1 MHIFLFGGTTEGRK
15 IAEAIA
21 EVNRAWAARDAAAR
35 AAHESSGLPIAAEV
49 YVTTT
54 YGASL
59 LPAGPG
65 IRVHVGRLDAEEMT
79 ALLEEARQATGFASD
94 ETARQQLK
102 LMSDDSDGELEKSG
116 SLKSAGQCSQAE
128 RCQLSASLLVIDAT
142 HPYAAVVSEHI
153 LTACAAA
160 GVRCIRVEREDSG
173 AEEHG
178 IESAQKALPERE
190 STGAGGKA
198 SASEGATLHWVES
211 IEEAAVWLAREISDA
226 KCLPGIS
233 GMKTQVPGLE
243 ENGKERALAAQAAG
257 RNDALAQSDRSSSEA
272 SQSPNILIT
281 TGSKELAPY
290 TQIPDFAARCYVRA
304 LPTVEALEKCQALG
318 FRREHL
324 ILMQGPFSE
333 EMNVAQL
340 RYADAGYLVTKAS
353 GETGGFP
360 EKCEAALALGVEVIC
375 VGRPKEVSIPDATWY
390 DRGKLD
396 AVLRRIREIGTAGMC
411 ESSSEDALVT
421 CGSGTT
427 ERSEDQAEAADRAM
441 E

>member
-21 EVNRAWAARDAAAR
+21 EVNREWAARDVA
-35 AAHESSGLPIAAEV
+35 SSGLPIAAEV
-49 YVTTT
+49 YVTTA

-79 ALLEEARQATGFASD
+79 TLLEAARQATGFTSD

-102 LMSDDSDGELEKSG
+102 PMPDDTDGEMEKSE
-116 SLKSAGQCSQAE
+116 SPKSAGQCRQAE
-128 RCQLSASLLVIDAT
+128 RCQLSAPLLVIDAT
-142 HPYAAVVSEHI
+142 HPYAAVVSENI

-160 GVRCIRVEREDSG
+160 EVRCIRVEREDSG
-173 AEEHG
+173 A
-178 IESAQKALPERE
+178 
-190 STGAGGKA
+190 GGKA
-198 SASEGATLHWVES
+198 SASEGAAFHWVES
-211 IEEAAVWLAREISDA
+211 IEEAAAW
-226 KCLPGIS
+226 
-233 GMKTQVPGLE
+233 
-243 ENGKERALAAQAAG
+243 
-257 RNDALAQSDRSSSEA
+257 LAQSDRSSSEA
-272 SQSPNILIT
+272 AQRPNILIT

-318 FRREHL
+318 FRRDHL
-324 ILMQGPFSE
+324 ILMLGPFSE

-375 VGRPKEVSIPDATWY
+375 VGRPKEVSIPDAAWY
-390 DRGKLD
+390 DREKSD
-396 AVLRRIREIGTAGMC
+396 AVLRRINEIGRAG
-411 ESSSEDALVT
+411 T
-421 CGSGTT
+421 CGRSAT
-427 ERSEDQAEAADRAM
+427 ERSEEQAEAADCSII
-441 E
+441 

>member
-21 EVNRAWAARDAAAR
+21 EVNREWTARDAAAC
-35 AAHESSGLPIAAEV
+35 AAHESSELPIAAEV
-49 YVTTT
+49 YVTTA

-79 ALLEEARQATGFASD
+79 TLFMEARQT
-94 ETARQQLK
+94 
-102 LMSDDSDGELEKSG
+102 
-116 SLKSAGQCSQAE
+116 
-128 RCQLSASLLVIDAT
+128 SASLLVIDAT
-142 HPYAAVVSEHI
+142 HPYAAVVSENI

-178 IESAQKALPERE
+178 TESAQKALPERE
-190 STGAGGKA
+190 STGEDGKA
-198 SASEGATLHWVES
+198 SAPEAAAFHWVES
-211 IEEAAVWLAREISDA
+211 IEEAAAWLAQ
-226 KCLPGIS
+226 L
-233 GMKTQVPGLE
+233 
-243 ENGKERALAAQAAG
+243 
-257 RNDALAQSDRSSSEA
+257 DRSSSEA
-272 SQSPNILIT
+272 AQRPNILIT

-318 FRREHL
+318 FRRDHL

-375 VGRPKEVSIPDATWY
+375 VGRPKEVSIPDAAWY
-390 DRGKLD
+390 DREKSD
-396 AVLRRIREIGTAGMC
+396 AVLRRIHEIGRVG
-411 ESSSEDALVT
+411 T
-421 CGSGTT
+421 CGRSAT
-427 ERSEDQAEAADRAM
+427 ERSEEQAEAADRSII
-441 E
+441 

>member
-21 EVNRAWAARDAAAR
+21 EVNREWAARDAAAC
-35 AAHESSGLPIAAEV
+35 AAHESSELPIAAEM
-49 YVTTT
+49 YVATA

-65 IRVHVGRLDAEEMT
+65 ITVHVGRLDAEEMT
-79 ALLEEARQATGFASD
+79 ALFEAARQTMGFTSD
-94 ETARQQLK
+94 ETARQELNP
-102 LMSDDSDGELEKSG
+102 MPDDTDGELEKSE
-116 SLKSAGQCSQAE
+116 SPKSAGQCRQAE

-142 HPYAAVVSEHI
+142 HPYAAVVSENI

-173 AEEHG
+173 AGEHG
-178 IESAQKALPERE
+178 IESAQKAFPERE
-190 STGAGGKA
+190 DTGAGGKA
-198 SASEGATLHWVES
+198 SASEGAALHWVES
-211 IEEAAVWLAREISDA
+211 IEEAAAWLEQ
-226 KCLPGIS
+226 P
-233 GMKTQVPGLE
+233 
-243 ENGKERALAAQAAG
+243 
-257 RNDALAQSDRSSSEA
+257 DRSSSEA
-272 SQSPNILIT
+272 AQRPNILIT
-281 TGSKELAPY
+281 TGSKELTPY

-318 FRREHL
+318 FRRDHL

-375 VGRPKEVSIPDATWY
+375 VGRPKEVSIPDAAWY
-390 DRGKLD
+390 DREKSD
-396 AVLRRIREIGTAGMC
+396 AVLRRIHEIGRVG
-411 ESSSEDALVT
+411 T
-421 CGSGTT
+421 CGRSAT
-427 ERSEDQAEAADRAM
+427 ERSEEQAEAADRSII
-441 E
+441 

>member
-21 EVNRAWAARDAAAR
+21 EVNIEWAARDAAAC

-65 IRVHVGRLDAEEMT
+65 ITVHVGRLDAEEMT
-79 ALLEEARQATGFASD
+79 ALFEAARQATGFTSD
-94 ETARQQLK
+94 ETARQELNP
-102 LMSDDSDGELEKSG
+102 MPDDTDGELEKSE
-116 SLKSAGQCSQAE
+116 SLKSAGQCRQAE

-142 HPYAAVVSEHI
+142 HPYAAVVSENI

-178 IESAQKALPERE
+178 TESAQKALPERE
-190 STGAGGKA
+190 STGEDGKA
-198 SASEGATLHWVES
+198 SAPEAAAFHWVES
-211 IEEAAVWLAREISDA
+211 IEEAAAWLAQ
-226 KCLPGIS
+226 L
-233 GMKTQVPGLE
+233 
-243 ENGKERALAAQAAG
+243 
-257 RNDALAQSDRSSSEA
+257 DRSSSEA
-272 SQSPNILIT
+272 AQRPNILIT

-318 FRREHL
+318 FRRDHL

-375 VGRPKEVSIPDATWY
+375 VGRPKEVSIPDAAWY
-390 DRGKLD
+390 DREKSD
-396 AVLRRIREIGTAGMC
+396 AVLRRIHEIGSAG
-411 ESSSEDALVT
+411 A
-421 CGSGTT
+421 CGRSAT
-427 ERSEDQAEAADRAM
+427 ERSEKQAEAADCSII
-441 E
+441 

>member
-15 IAEAIA
+15 IAEAIV
-21 EVNRAWAARDAAAR
+21 EVNREWAARDAAAC

-49 YVTTT
+49 YVTTA

-79 ALLEEARQATGFASD
+79 ALFMEARQT
-94 ETARQQLK
+94 
-102 LMSDDSDGELEKSG
+102 
-116 SLKSAGQCSQAE
+116 
-128 RCQLSASLLVIDAT
+128 SASLLVIDAT
-142 HPYAAVVSEHI
+142 HPYAAVVSENI

-173 AEEHG
+173 AGEHG

-190 STGAGGKA
+190 DTGAGGKA
-198 SASEGATLHWVES
+198 SASESAAFHWVES
-211 IEEAAVWLAREISDA
+211 IEEAAAWLAGES
-226 KCLPGIS
+226 
-233 GMKTQVPGLE
+233 
-243 ENGKERALAAQAAG
+243 AQ
-257 RNDALAQSDRSSSEA
+257 R
-272 SQSPNILIT
+272 PNILIT

-290 TQIPDFAARCYVRA
+290 TQIQDFAARCYVRA

-318 FRREHL
+318 FRRDHL

-375 VGRPKEVSIPDATWY
+375 VGRPKEVSIPDAAWY
-390 DRGKLD
+390 DREKSD
-396 AVLRRIREIGTAGMC
+396 AVLRRIHGIGSTGTC
-411 ESSSEDALVT
+411 ESSSEDAVAT
-421 CGSGTT
+421 CKNS
-427 ERSEDQAEAADRAM
+427 RQR
-441 E
+441 

>member
-21 EVNRAWAARDAAAR
+21 EVNREWAARDVA
-35 AAHESSGLPIAAEV
+35 SSGLPIAAEV
-49 YVTTT
+49 YVATA

-79 ALLEEARQATGFASD
+79 ALLEAARQA
-94 ETARQQLK
+94 
-102 LMSDDSDGELEKSG
+102 
-116 SLKSAGQCSQAE
+116 
-128 RCQLSASLLVIDAT
+128 SASLLVIDAT
-142 HPYAAVVSEHI
+142 HPYAAVVSENI

-173 AEEHG
+173 AGEHG

-190 STGAGGKA
+190 DTGAVGKA
-198 SASEGATLHWVES
+198 SASESAAFHWVES
-211 IEEAAVWLAREISDA
+211 IEEAAAWLAGES
-226 KCLPGIS
+226 
-233 GMKTQVPGLE
+233 
-243 ENGKERALAAQAAG
+243 AQ
-257 RNDALAQSDRSSSEA
+257 R
-272 SQSPNILIT
+272 PNILIT

-304 LPTVEALEKCQALG
+304 LPTVEALEKCQTLG
-318 FRREHL
+318 FRRDHL

-375 VGRPKEVSIPDATWY
+375 VGRPKEVSIPDAAWY
-390 DRGKLD
+390 DREKSD
-396 AVLRRIREIGTAGMC
+396 AVLRRIHEIGRVG
-411 ESSSEDALVT
+411 T
-421 CGSGTT
+421 CGRSAT
-427 ERSEDQAEAADRAM
+427 ERSEEQAEAADRSII
-441 E
+441 

>member
-15 IAEAIA
+15 IAEAIV
-21 EVNRAWAARDAAAR
+21 EVNREWAARDAAAC

-49 YVTTT
+49 YVTTA

-79 ALLEEARQATGFASD
+79 ALFEAARQATEFTSD

-102 LMSDDSDGELEKSG
+102 PMPGDTDGEMEKSE
-116 SLKSAGQCSQAE
+116 SPKSAGQCRQAE

-142 HPYAAVVSEHI
+142 HPYAAVVSENI

-173 AEEHG
+173 AGEHG
-178 IESAQKALPERE
+178 IESAQKAFPERE
-190 STGAGGKA
+190 DTGAGGKA
-198 SASEGATLHWVES
+198 SASEGAAFHWVES
-211 IEEAAVWLAREISDA
+211 IEEAAAWLAGES
-226 KCLPGIS
+226 
-233 GMKTQVPGLE
+233 
-243 ENGKERALAAQAAG
+243 AQ
-257 RNDALAQSDRSSSEA
+257 R
-272 SQSPNILIT
+272 PNILIT

-318 FRREHL
+318 FRRDHL

-375 VGRPKEVSIPDATWY
+375 VGRPKEVSIPDAAWY
-390 DRGKLD
+390 DREKSD
-396 AVLRRIREIGTAGMC
+396 AVLRRIHEIGRVG
-411 ESSSEDALVT
+411 T
-421 CGSGTT
+421 CGRSAT
-427 ERSEDQAEAADRAM
+427 ERSEEQAEAADRGII
-441 E
+441 

>member
-15 IAEAIA
+15 IAEAIV
-21 EVNRAWAARDAAAR
+21 EVNREWAARDAAAC

-49 YVTTT
+49 YVTTA

-79 ALLEEARQATGFASD
+79 ALFMEARQ
-94 ETARQQLK
+94 ELNP
-102 LMSDDSDGELEKSG
+102 MPDDTDGELEQSE
-116 SLKSAGQCSQAE
+116 SPKSAGQCRQAE

-142 HPYAAVVSEHI
+142 HPYAAVVSENI
-153 LTACAAA
+153 LAACAAT
-160 GVRCIRVEREDSG
+160 GVRCIRVEREDAG
-173 AEEHG
+173 AEG
-178 IESAQKALPERE
+178 TLGAPE
-190 STGAGGKA
+190 GAGI
-198 SASEGATLHWVES
+198 HWVDS
-211 IEEAAVWLAREISDA
+211 VEEAAAWLAREISDA
-226 KCLPGIS
+226 KCSPGTS

-243 ENGKERALAAQAAG
+243 ENRKERTLAAQAAIG
-257 RNDALAQSDRSSSEA
+257 NDALQMPDRSSAETA
-272 SQSPNILIT
+272 QRRNILIT

-304 LPTVEALEKCQALG
+304 LPTVEALEKCQELG

-360 EKCEAALALGVEVIC
+360 EKCEAALALGVEVVCI
-375 VGRPKEVSIPDATWY
+375 GRPKEVSIPDAAWY
-390 DRGKLD
+390 DREKLD
-396 AVLRRIREIGTAGMC
+396 ALLRRIREIGTTGTC
-411 ESSSEDALVT
+411 ESSSEDAVAT
-421 CGSGTT
+421 CENSTT
-427 ERSEDQAEAADRAM
+427 ESSEE
-441 E
+441 

>member
-21 EVNRAWAARDAAAR
+21 EVNREWAARDVA
-35 AAHESSGLPIAAEV
+35 SSGLPIAAEV
-49 YVTTT
+49 YVTTA

-65 IRVHVGRLDAEEMT
+65 ITVHVGRLDAEEMT
-79 ALLEEARQATGFASD
+79 ALFEAARQATGFTSD

-102 LMSDDSDGELEKSG
+102 PMPDDTDGELEQSE
-116 SLKSAGQCSQAE
+116 SPKSAGQCRQAE

-142 HPYAAVVSEHI
+142 HPYAAVVSENI

-173 AEEHG
+173 TGEHG
-178 IESAQKALPERE
+178 IESAQKAFPERE
-190 STGAGGKA
+190 DTGAGGKA
-198 SASEGATLHWVES
+198 SASEGAAFHWVES
-211 IEEAAVWLAREISDA
+211 IEEAAAWLAGES
-226 KCLPGIS
+226 
-233 GMKTQVPGLE
+233 
-243 ENGKERALAAQAAG
+243 AQ
-257 RNDALAQSDRSSSEA
+257 R
-272 SQSPNILIT
+272 PNILIT

-318 FRREHL
+318 FRRDHL

-375 VGRPKEVSIPDATWY
+375 VGRPKEVSIPDAAWY
-390 DRGKLD
+390 DREKSD
-396 AVLRRIREIGTAGMC
+396 AVLRRIHEIGRVG
-411 ESSSEDALVT
+411 T
-421 CGSGTT
+421 CGRSAT
-427 ERSEDQAEAADRAM
+427 ERSEEQAEAADRGII
-441 E
+441 

>member
-21 EVNRAWAARDAAAR
+21 EVNREWAAHEDATAC

-49 YVTTT
+49 YVTTK

-65 IRVHVGRLDAEEMT
+65 IRVHVGRLDAEKMT
-79 ALLEEARQATGFASD
+79 ALLEAARQATGFTSD

-102 LMSDDSDGELEKSG
+102 PMPDDTDGELEKSE
-116 SLKSAGQCSQAE
+116 SPKSAGQCRQAE
-128 RCQLSASLLVIDAT
+128 RCQLSGQLLVIDAT

-178 IESAQKALPERE
+178 TESAQKALPERE
-190 STGAGGKA
+190 STGEDGKA
-198 SASEGATLHWVES
+198 SASEGAAFHWVES
-211 IEEAAVWLAREISDA
+211 IEEAAAWLAGES
-226 KCLPGIS
+226 
-233 GMKTQVPGLE
+233 
-243 ENGKERALAAQAAG
+243 AQ
-257 RNDALAQSDRSSSEA
+257 R
-272 SQSPNILIT
+272 PNILIT
-281 TGSKELAPY
+281 TGSKELTPY

-304 LPTVEALEKCQALG
+304 LPAVEALEKCQALG
-318 FRREHL
+318 FRRDHL

-360 EKCEAALALGVEVIC
+360 EKCEAALALGVEVVCI
-375 VGRPKEVSIPDATWY
+375 GRPKEVSIPDAAWY
-390 DRGKLD
+390 DREKSD
-396 AVLRRIREIGTAGMC
+396 AVLRRIHEIGRVG
-411 ESSSEDALVT
+411 T
-421 CGSGTT
+421 CGRNAT
-427 ERSEDQAEAADRAM
+427 ERSKEQAEAADRSII
-441 E
+441 

>member
-15 IAEAIA
+15 IAEAIV
-21 EVNRAWAARDAAAR
+21 EVNREWAARDAAAC
-35 AAHESSGLPIAAEV
+35 AAHESSELPIAAEV

-65 IRVHVGRLDAEEMT
+65 ITVHVGRLDAEEMT
-79 ALLEEARQATGFASD
+79 ALFEAARQATGFTSD
-94 ETARQQLK
+94 ETARQELNP
-102 LMSDDSDGELEKSG
+102 MPDDTDGELEKSE
-116 SLKSAGQCSQAE
+116 SLKSAGQCRQAE
-128 RCQLSASLLVIDAT
+128 RCPLSSQLLVIDAT
-142 HPYAAVVSEHI
+142 HPYAAVVSENI

-173 AEEHG
+173 AGEYG
-178 IESAQKALPERE
+178 TESAQKALPERE

-198 SASEGATLHWVES
+198 SASEGAALHWVES
-211 IEEAAVWLAREISDA
+211 IEEAAAWLGQ
-226 KCLPGIS
+226 P
-233 GMKTQVPGLE
+233 
-243 ENGKERALAAQAAG
+243 
-257 RNDALAQSDRSSSEA
+257 DRSSSA
-272 SQSPNILIT
+272 AAQRPNILIT

-318 FRREHL
+318 FRRDHL

-340 RYADAGYLVTKAS
+340 RYAEAGYLVTKAS

-375 VGRPKEVSIPDATWY
+375 VGRPKEVSIPDAVWY
-390 DRGKLD
+390 DREKSD
-396 AVLRRIREIGTAGMC
+396 AVLRRIHEIGRVG
-411 ESSSEDALVT
+411 T
-421 CGSGTT
+421 CGRSAT
-427 ERSEDQAEAADRAM
+427 ERSEKQAEAADCSII
-441 E
+441 

>member
-21 EVNRAWAARDAAAR
+21 EVNREWAAHEDATAC

-79 ALLEEARQATGFASD
+79 ALFMEARQATGFASD
-94 ETARQQLK
+94 ETARQQLN
-102 LMSDDSDGELEKSG
+102 LMPDDTDGELEKSEAP
-116 SLKSAGQCSQAE
+116 KSAGRYGQAK
-128 RCQLSASLLVIDAT
+128 RCQISAPLLVIDAT

-173 AEEHG
+173 TGEHG
-178 IESAQKALPERE
+178 IESAQKALPEWE

-198 SASEGATLHWVES
+198 SASEGAALHWVES
-211 IEEAAVWLAREISDA
+211 IEEAAAW
-226 KCLPGIS
+226 
-233 GMKTQVPGLE
+233 
-243 ENGKERALAAQAAG
+243 
-257 RNDALAQSDRSSSEA
+257 LAQSDRSSSEA
-272 SQSPNILIT
+272 AQRPNILIT

-304 LPTVEALEKCQALG
+304 LPTVEALEKCQTLG

-360 EKCEAALALGVEVIC
+360 EKCEAALALGVEVVCI
-375 VGRPKEVSIPDATWY
+375 GRPKEVSIPDATWY
-390 DRGKLD
+390 DREKLD
-396 AVLRRIREIGTAGMC
+396 AVLRRIREIGIAGMC

-427 ERSEDQAEAADRAM
+427 ESSEDQAEAADRAM

>member
-15 IAEAIA
+15 IAEAIV
-21 EVNRAWAARDAAAR
+21 EVNREWAARDAAAC
-35 AAHESSGLPIAAEV
+35 AAHESSELPIAAEV

-65 IRVHVGRLDAEEMT
+65 ITVHVGRLDAEEMT
-79 ALLEEARQATGFASD
+79 ALFEAARQATGFTSD
-94 ETARQQLK
+94 ETARQELNP
-102 LMSDDSDGELEKSG
+102 MPDDTDGELEKSE
-116 SLKSAGQCSQAE
+116 SLKSAGQCRQAE
-128 RCQLSASLLVIDAT
+128 RCPLSSQLLVIDAT
-142 HPYAAVVSEHI
+142 HPYAAVVSENI

-173 AEEHG
+173 AGEHG
-178 IESAQKALPERE
+178 TESAQKALPERE

-198 SASEGATLHWVES
+198 SASESAALHWVES
-211 IEEAAVWLAREISDA
+211 IEEAAAWLAQ
-226 KCLPGIS
+226 P
-233 GMKTQVPGLE
+233 
-243 ENGKERALAAQAAG
+243 
-257 RNDALAQSDRSSSEA
+257 DRSSSA
-272 SQSPNILIT
+272 AAQRPNILIT

-290 TQIPDFAARCYVRA
+290 TRIPDFAARCYVRA

-318 FRREHL
+318 FRRDHL

-360 EKCEAALALGVEVIC
+360 EKCKAALALGVEVIC
-375 VGRPKEVSIPDATWY
+375 VGRPKEVSIPDAAWY
-390 DRGKLD
+390 DREKSD
-396 AVLRRIREIGTAGMC
+396 AVLRRIHEIGRVG
-411 ESSSEDALVT
+411 T
-421 CGSGTT
+421 CGRSAT
-427 ERSEDQAEAADRAM
+427 ERSEEQAEAADRSII
-441 E
+441 

>member
-15 IAEAIA
+15 IAEAIV
-21 EVNRAWAARDAAAR
+21 EVNREWAARDAA
-35 AAHESSGLPIAAEV
+35 SSGLPIAAEV
-49 YVTTT
+49 YVTTA

-79 ALLEEARQATGFASD
+79 ALFEAARQATGFTSD

-102 LMSDDSDGELEKSG
+102 PMPGDTDGEMEKSE
-116 SLKSAGQCSQAE
+116 SSKSAGQCRQAE
-128 RCQLSASLLVIDAT
+128 RCQLSGQLLVIDAT
-142 HPYAAVVSEHI
+142 HPYAAVVSENI
-153 LTACAAA
+153 LTACAVA

-173 AEEHG
+173 AGEHG
-178 IESAQKALPERE
+178 IESAQKAFPERE
-190 STGAGGKA
+190 DTGAGGKA
-198 SASEGATLHWVES
+198 SASEGAAFHWVES
-211 IEEAAVWLAREISDA
+211 VEEAAAWLAGES
-226 KCLPGIS
+226 
-233 GMKTQVPGLE
+233 
-243 ENGKERALAAQAAG
+243 AQ
-257 RNDALAQSDRSSSEA
+257 R
-272 SQSPNILIT
+272 PNILIT
-281 TGSKELAPY
+281 TGSKELTPY

-318 FRREHL
+318 FRRDHL

-375 VGRPKEVSIPDATWY
+375 VGRPKEVSIPDAAWY
-390 DRGKLD
+390 DREKSD
-396 AVLRRIREIGTAGMC
+396 AVLRRIHEIGRVG
-411 ESSSEDALVT
+411 T
-421 CGSGTT
+421 CGRSAT
-427 ERSEDQAEAADRAM
+427 ERSEKQAEAADCSII
-441 E
+441 

>member
-21 EVNRAWAARDAAAR
+21 EVNREWAARDAAAC

-65 IRVHVGRLDAEEMT
+65 ITVHVGRLDAEEMT
-79 ALLEEARQATGFASD
+79 ALFEAARQATGFTSD
-94 ETARQQLK
+94 ETARQELNP
-102 LMSDDSDGELEKSG
+102 MPDDTDGELEKSE
-116 SLKSAGQCSQAE
+116 SLKSAGQCRQAE

-142 HPYAAVVSEHI
+142 HPYAAVVSENI

-178 IESAQKALPERE
+178 TESAQKALPERE
-190 STGAGGKA
+190 STGEDGKA
-198 SASEGATLHWVES
+198 SAPEAAAFHWVES
-211 IEEAAVWLAREISDA
+211 IEEAAAWLAQ
-226 KCLPGIS
+226 L
-233 GMKTQVPGLE
+233 
-243 ENGKERALAAQAAG
+243 
-257 RNDALAQSDRSSSEA
+257 DRSSSEA
-272 SQSPNILIT
+272 AQRPNILIT

-304 LPTVEALEKCQALG
+304 LPTVEALEKCQSLG
-318 FRREHL
+318 FRRDHL

-375 VGRPKEVSIPDATWY
+375 VGRPKEVSIPDAAWY
-390 DRGKLD
+390 DREKSD
-396 AVLRRIREIGTAGMC
+396 AVLRRIHEIGSAG
-411 ESSSEDALVT
+411 A
-421 CGSGTT
+421 CGRSAT
-427 ERSEDQAEAADRAM
+427 ERSEKQAEAADCSII
-441 E
+441 

>member
-21 EVNRAWAARDAAAR
+21 EVNREWAAHEDATAC

-49 YVTTT
+49 YVTTK

-79 ALLEEARQATGFASD
+79 ALLEAARQATGFTSD

-102 LMSDDSDGELEKSG
+102 LMPGDTDGELEKSE
-116 SLKSAGQCSQAE
+116 SPKSAGQCRQAE
-128 RCQLSASLLVIDAT
+128 RCQLTGPLLVIDAT
-142 HPYAAVVSEHI
+142 HPYAAVVSENI
-153 LTACAAA
+153 LTACAVA

-173 AEEHG
+173 AGEHG

-190 STGAGGKA
+190 STGEDGKA
-198 SASEGATLHWVES
+198 SASEGAAFHWVES
-211 IEEAAVWLAREISDA
+211 IEEAAAWLAGES
-226 KCLPGIS
+226 
-233 GMKTQVPGLE
+233 
-243 ENGKERALAAQAAG
+243 AQ
-257 RNDALAQSDRSSSEA
+257 R
-272 SQSPNILIT
+272 PNILIT
-281 TGSKELAPY
+281 TGSKELTPY

-318 FRREHL
+318 FRRDHL

-360 EKCEAALALGVEVIC
+360 EKCEAALALGVEVVCI
-375 VGRPKEVSIPDATWY
+375 GRPKEVSIPDATWY

-427 ERSEDQAEAADRAM
+427 ESSEDQAEAADRAM